1 MTKKKPHL
9 KVDADLNGLFN
20 REGNTTPRS
29 AESSP
34 TVKQALRTVTRQ
46 MEATG
51 LRPRTISDYV
61 THVNHFTEVTGVTY
75 ITDID
80 ADSIYVW
87 LSSMDVSNQTKLTR
101 LKCLKAFLGRCMD
114 NGWLTANFWRSINVK
129 VDAPVKQGATEAEV
143 MALLSVLDL
152 TDFVQLRDAVSVLLM
167 YRTGLRVGTLAK
179 LENRHVDLDERMLKI
194 DGSLLKNHSQIYLP
208 FGDDLTRLLTVLL
221 RQNDMIRRANN
232 VDNGYVFITKFGGRI
247 ASSQTHN
254 NIQKRLNK
262 YARQYGFKNISP
274 HALRRGFA
282 KSLLDKGADV
292 AVISKALGHSS
303 LDVTTRYLHLDKH
316 EVADSLRKYL

>member
-20 REGNTTPRS
+20 REGNTSPRS

-114 NGWLTANFWRSINVK
+114 NGWITANFWRSINVK

-194 DGSLLKNHSQIYLP
+194 DGSLLKNHNQIYLP

-232 VDNGYVFITKFGGRI
+232 VDNDYVFITKFGGRI
-247 ASSQTHN
+247 ATSQTHN